1 MDTASIAAGLVAA
14 KTAQTQMAIAAKM
27 MKMNAEAAQS
37 VVALID
43 ASQANLA
50 QLASAAP
57 GLGGNVDISV

>member
-50 QLASAAP
+50 QLASAGP